1 MRIISKKAI
10 REFGKKYSDSLAS
23 LESWVKQV
31 KAADWKN
38 TAELRLTF
46 QDADFV
52 NDKVVFNI
60 AQNRYRLIVWI
71 AYRTRTVCIKA
82 ILTHKQYDKEDI

>member
-1 MRIISKKAI
+1 MRIISRKAI
-10 REFGKKYSDSLAS
+10 REFGKKHSNSLAS
-23 LESWVKQV
+23 LEIWAKQV
-31 KAADWKN
+31 KAADWKT
-38 TAELRLTF
+38 TAELRMTF

-60 AQNRYRLIVWI
+60 ARNRYRLIAFVV
-71 AYRTRTVCIKA
+71 YRAHAVYIKA